1 MVRRHPEPALPER
14 LEESAQLALH
24 ALERVLPCANRLLG
38 TCCVHSIDKLATAA
52 TARATGLGATNVKA
66 LRRHSVS
73 ALPECLEEAVQLALR
88 ALGRVTLCESMAG
101 RPLRI

>member
-73 ALPECLEEAVQLALR
+73 ALPECLEGTVQLALR
-88 ALGRVTLCESMAG
+88 SL
-101 RPLRI
+101 